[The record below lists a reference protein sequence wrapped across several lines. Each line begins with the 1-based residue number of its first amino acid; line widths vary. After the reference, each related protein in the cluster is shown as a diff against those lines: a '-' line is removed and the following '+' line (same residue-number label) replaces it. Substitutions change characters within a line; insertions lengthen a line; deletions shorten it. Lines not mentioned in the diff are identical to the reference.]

1 MDFIALLVIIVIFY
15 VAIMFLDITFKV
27 LMSIIVFIIIYL
39 FHKY

>member
-27 LMSIIVFIIIYL
+27 LYNANYCMHYSWIIL
-39 FHKY
+39 